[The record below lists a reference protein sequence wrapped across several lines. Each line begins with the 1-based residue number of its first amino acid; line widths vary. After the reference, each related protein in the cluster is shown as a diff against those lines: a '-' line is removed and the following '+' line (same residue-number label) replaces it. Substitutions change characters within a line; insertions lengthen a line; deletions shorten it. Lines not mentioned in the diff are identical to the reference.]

1 MSFGFSLLQD
11 LDDAQKAV
19 VETLEGPVVIYAG
32 AGSGKTRALTYRIAN
47 GVLNKLFDP
56 TKVLALSFT
65 TRAADE
71 MALRLASLGIRNV
84 ATRTFHSAALRQLK
98 YFWPIAIG
106 GTMPIIIENKYK
118 VLDAALKN
126 KKLKIREVISEIE
139 FAKTNRMDP
148 ESLSNL
154 DFADAYQDYINFTD
168 KNNLID
174 FEDVLMLLVAIFEDR
189 PDLLSEVQQTFE
201 FFSVDEYQDVNP
213 LQQNLLDL
221 WLGANENICVVGDIA
236 QTIYSFAGAKA
247 KYLEEFP
254 HKYPNAAIFRL
265 NRNYRSS
272 FEIVDFAN
280 SLLAQMPSSKSSVG
294 SLFPTRA
301 KNEVVKINSLSNDFE
316 EAKMITQEISQ
327 LLENGVEPKNIA
339 VLSRV
344 NAQLELLASQ
354 LESENIEF
362 YMQTNERYSLKSR
375 LEPKIT
381 LASIHAT
388 KGLEWDHVFVL
399 GVSDGY
405 LPFIQAETQDEINEE
420 LRLLYVA
427 TTRAK
432 ENLYLS
438 WAKSRDSDS
447 GERVISRFLN
457 QKNKINVAIDETVY
471 TTISRKNEITK
482 DLMRCKNCEKPLV
495 SGSEVILQRCKNC
508 PSKLPSEYLL
518 AAKKWR
524 AEQAIIENLP
534 EFLIF
539 SDASLEAFV
548 EAIFEVKSESE
559 FLKIVGVD
567 EVKFGKY
574 FDELSTVLAQV
585 EPEIEQLHP
594 VDK

>member
-118 VLDAALKN
+118 VLDTALKN

-301 KNEVVKINSLSNDFE
+301 KNEVVKIKSLSNDFE
-316 EAKMITQEISQ
+316 EAKMITQEIGQ

-447 GERVISRFLN
+447 GERIISRFLN
-457 QKNKINVAIDETVY
+457 QKNKLNVATDETVY

>member
-118 VLDAALKN
+118 VLDTALKN

-301 KNEVVKINSLSNDFE
+301 KNEVVKIKSLSNDFE
-316 EAKMITQEISQ
+316 EAKMITQEIRQ

-447 GERVISRFLN
+447 GERIISRFLN
-457 QKNKINVAIDETVY
+457 QKNKLNVATDETVY

>member
-118 VLDAALKN
+118 VFDAALKN

-301 KNEVVKINSLSNDFE
+301 KNEVVKIKSLSNDFE
-316 EAKMITQEISQ
+316 EAKMITQEIRQ

-447 GERVISRFLN
+447 GERIISRFLN
-457 QKNKINVAIDETVY
+457 QKNKLNVATDETVY
-471 TTISRKNEITK
+471 TKISRKNEITK

-567 EVKFGKY
+567 EFKFGKY

>member
-1 MSFGFSLLQD
+1 MWRACPSTPTS
-11 LDDAQKAV
+11 A
-19 VETLEGPVVIYAG
+19 
-32 AGSGKTRALTYRIAN
+32 KTRRRRCRVGSASAAAFRRRS
-47 GVLNKLFDP
+47 V
-56 TKVLALSFT
+56 
-65 TRAADE
+65 RARPRRDKRACNPSRRSYSDHNRASPRPSADRP
-71 MALRLASLGIRNV
+71 ACIWPASLAAGEFQFRDRIRDQY
-84 ATRTFHSAALRQLK
+84 R
-98 YFWPIAIG
+98 YF
-106 GTMPIIIENKYK
+106 T
-118 VLDAALKN
+118 
-126 KKLKIREVISEIE
+126 
-139 FAKTNRMDP
+139 
-148 ESLSNL
+148 
-154 DFADAYQDYINFTD
+154 
-168 KNNLID
+168 
-174 FEDVLMLLVAIFEDR
+174 
-189 PDLLSEVQQTFE
+189 
-201 FFSVDEYQDVNP
+201 VDEYQDVSP
-213 LQQNLLDL
+213 LQQRLLDL
-221 WLGANENICVVGDIA
+221 WVGKRNDICVVGDPA

-294 SLFPTRA
+294 SLFPTRT

-447 GERVISRFLN
+447 GERIISRFLN
-457 QKNKINVAIDETVY
+457 QKNKLNVATDETVY

-482 DLMRCKNCEKPLV
+482 DICTGTWL
-495 SGSEVILQRCKNC
+495 
-508 PSKLPSEYLL
+508 
-518 AAKKWR
+518 
-524 AEQAIIENLP
+524 
-534 EFLIF
+534 
-539 SDASLEAFV
+539 
-548 EAIFEVKSESE
+548 
-559 FLKIVGVD
+559 
-567 EVKFGKY
+567 
-574 FDELSTVLAQV
+574 
-585 EPEIEQLHP
+585 
-594 VDK
+594 

>member
-221 WLGANENICVVGDIA
+221 WLGANENICVVGDIS

-301 KNEVVKINSLSNDFE
+301 KNEVVKIKSLSNDFE

-447 GERVISRFLN
+447 GERIISRFLN
-457 QKNKINVAIDETVY
+457 QKNKLNVATDETVY

-524 AEQAIIENLP
+524 TEQAIIENLP

>member
-301 KNEVVKINSLSNDFE
+301 KNEVVKIKSLSNDFE
-316 EAKMITQEISQ
+316 EAKMITQEIRQ
-327 LLENGVEPKNIA
+327 LLEYGVEPKNIA

-447 GERVISRFLN
+447 GERIISRFLN
-457 QKNKINVAIDETVY
+457 QKNKLNVATDETVY
-471 TTISRKNEITK
+471 TKISRKNEITK

-567 EVKFGKY
+567 EFKFGKY

>member
-301 KNEVVKINSLSNDFE
+301 KNEVVKIKSLSNDFE
-316 EAKMITQEISQ
+316 EAKMITQEIRQ

-447 GERVISRFLN
+447 GERIISRFLN
-457 QKNKINVAIDETVY
+457 QKNKLNVATDETVY
-471 TTISRKNEITK
+471 TKISRKNEITK

>member
-1 MSFGFSLLQD
+1 
-11 LDDAQKAV
+11 
-19 VETLEGPVVIYAG
+19 
-32 AGSGKTRALTYRIAN
+32 
-47 GVLNKLFDP
+47 
-56 TKVLALSFT
+56 
-65 TRAADE
+65 
-71 MALRLASLGIRNV
+71 
-84 ATRTFHSAALRQLK
+84 
-98 YFWPIAIG
+98 
-106 GTMPIIIENKYK
+106 
-118 VLDAALKN
+118 
-126 KKLKIREVISEIE
+126 
-139 FAKTNRMDP
+139 
-148 ESLSNL
+148 
-154 DFADAYQDYINFTD
+154 
-168 KNNLID
+168 
-174 FEDVLMLLVAIFEDR
+174 
-189 PDLLSEVQQTFE
+189 LLSEVQQTFE

-254 HKYPNAAIFRL
+254 HKYPKAAIFKL

-316 EAKMITQEISQ
+316 EAKIITQEISQ

-420 LRLLYVA
+420 LRLFYVA

-447 GERVISRFLN
+447 GERLISRFLN

-508 PSKLPSEYLL
+508 PSKIPPKYLL

-534 EFLIF
+534 ECLIF

-548 EAIFEVKSESE
+548 EAIFEAKSESE

>member
-301 KNEVVKINSLSNDFE
+301 KNEVVKIKSLSNDFE

-447 GERVISRFLN
+447 GERIISRFLN
-457 QKNKINVAIDETVY
+457 QKNKLNVATDETVY

>member
-118 VLDAALKN
+118 VLDTALKN

-301 KNEVVKINSLSNDFE
+301 KNEVVKIKSLSNDFE
-316 EAKMITQEISQ
+316 EAKMITQEIRQ

-447 GERVISRFLN
+447 GERIISRFLN
-457 QKNKINVAIDETVY
+457 QKNKLNVATDETVY
-471 TTISRKNEITK
+471 TKISRKNEITK

-567 EVKFGKY
+567 EFKFGKY

>member
-118 VLDAALKN
+118 VLDTALKN

-174 FEDVLMLLVAIFEDR
+174 FEDVLMILVAIFEDR

-301 KNEVVKINSLSNDFE
+301 KNEVVKIKSLSNDFE
-316 EAKMITQEISQ
+316 EAKMITQEIRQ
-327 LLENGVEPKNIA
+327 LLENGVQPKNIA

-447 GERVISRFLN
+447 GERIISRFLN

-482 DLMRCKNCEKPLV
+482 DLMRCKNCEKPVV

>member
-118 VLDAALKN
+118 VLDTALKN

-301 KNEVVKINSLSNDFE
+301 KNEVVKIKSLSNDFE

-447 GERVISRFLN
+447 GERIISRFLN
-457 QKNKINVAIDETVY
+457 QKNKLNVATDETVY